1 MLVSSL
7 LSFVERGYEGI
18 MHMQKIASILL
29 VQGLMVTGLHAET
42 VLSRV
47 CSPYDTIQSLSCEI
61 RRDMPMTGAG
71 AGRMLS
77 RVYFQRGDR
86 MHVET
91 VSPLPRRIV
100 CDGTNFWSHI
110 EGMPKGFGVP
120 VSKLNDEMSANLR
133 SVPGSP
139 EMALAPLVDATET
152 PLEATA
158 EYPVRAG
165 YDNGKTFTVLSL
177 DAQGRLARLEVFDSL
192 TQKNLVVSTDYSA
205 YREVLPGV
213 WIATIQKT
221 QATLRG
227 KVRTETLRVGN
238 LEVNGVLPVS
248 LFNSEAYFKGIEFV
262 DSFDKLGPPS
272 AK

>member
-1 MLVSSL
+1 M
-7 LSFVERGYEGI
+7 R
-18 MHMQKIASILL
+18 KIASILL
-29 VQGLMVTGLHAET
+29 AQSLMVSGLQAET
-42 VLSRV
+42 VLNRV
-47 CSPYDTIQSLSCEI
+47 CSPYDAIQSLSCEI
-61 RRDMPMTGAG
+61 RRDTPLTGGSAS
-71 AGRMLS
+71 RMLS

-110 EGMPKGFGVP
+110 EGMPKGFSVP

-139 EMALAPLVDATET
+139 EMALASLADVSEL
-152 PLEATA
+152 PLEATT
-158 EYPVRAG
+158 EYPTRAA

-177 DAQGRLARLEVFDSL
+177 DAQGRLARLAVFESS
-192 TQKNLVVSTDYSA
+192 TQQNLIVSTDYSA
-205 YREVLPGV
+205 YREALPGV

-238 LEVNGVLPVS
+238 LEVNGILPAS
-248 LFNSEAYFKGIEFV
+248 LFNPEAFFKGIEFV

-272 AK
+272 VK